1 MPTPVLIDTDMGVDD
16 AVAIALALASVELD
30 VRALVSTGG
39 NVPLDQATK
48 NIGRL
53 LHAIRPG
60 HWPTVG
66 CGLDQAGPGLH
77 DATHVFGMDGLGD
90 CGIADG
96 GAVEVRDYRDVYGEF
111 LAGSGALTVVAIGPL
126 TTLAAVL
133 RDDATARKRIK
144 HVYVM
149 GGALWCKGNIRGVAE
164 FNFYRDPAAA
174 AAVMSSGLP
183 ISLVP
188 LDVTKFVTL
197 DESHLAHFAASETR
211 AGDFLAKIMAFPM
224 KHSTEAGKGR
234 FIVHDALAV
243 GAIVWPDLFVRTR
256 MAVEVATGGE
266 HPGQSRPTISHGAGP
281 QVDVLTAIN
290 AVDFLENMLERLCEE
305 KEFVT

>member
-1 MPTPVLIDTDMGVDD
+1 MPIPLLIDTDMGVDD
-16 AVAIALALASVELD
+16 AVAIALALASPELD

-60 HWPTVG
+60 HWPVVG
-66 CGLDQAGPGLH
+66 RGLDQTGPGLH

-90 CGIADG
+90 CGIADD
-96 GAVEVRDYRDVYGEF
+96 GAVEVRDYHDVYGEF
-111 LAGSGALTVVAIGPL
+111 LAGSGDLNIVAIGPL

-133 RDDATARKRIK
+133 RENPAARSRIK
-144 HVYVM
+144 HLYVM

-164 FNFYRDPAAA
+164 FNFYRDPPAA
-174 AAVMSSGLP
+174 AAVLASGLP
-183 ISLVP
+183 ISLIP

-197 DESHLAHFAASETR
+197 DESNLAHFAASETR
-211 AGDFLAKIMAFPM
+211 AGEFLAKIMEFPM
-224 KHSTEAGKGR
+224 KHSSEAGKGR

-243 GAIVWPDLFVRTR
+243 GAIIWPGLFVRTR
-256 MAVEVATGGE
+256 MTIEVATSGE
-266 HPGQSRPTISHGAGP
+266 HPGRTRPTLAHGGP
-281 QVDVLTAIN
+281 QADVLTAIN
-290 AVDFLENMLERLCEE
+290 AVDFVENMLERLCEE

>member
-1 MPTPVLIDTDMGVDD
+1 MPIPLLIDTDMGVDD
-16 AVAIALALASVELD
+16 AVAIALALASPELD
-30 VRALVSTGG
+30 LRALVSTGG
-39 NVPLDQATK
+39 NVPLEQATK
-48 NIGRL
+48 NIARL

-60 HWPTVG
+60 HWPVVG
-66 CGLDQAGPGLH
+66 RGLDQQGPGLH

-90 CGIADG
+90 CGIPESG
-96 GAVEVRDYRDVYGEF
+96 EVEVRGYRDAYGEF
-111 LAGSGALTVVAIGPL
+111 LSGSGELNIVAIGPL

-133 RDDATARKRIK
+133 RDDKTARKRIK
-144 HVYVM
+144 HIYIM

-174 AAVMSSGLP
+174 AAVLTSGLP

-197 DESHLAHFAASETR
+197 DESNLAHFAASETR
-211 AGDFLAKIMAFPM
+211 AGEFLAKIMAFPM
-224 KHSTEAGKGR
+224 QHSSEAGKGR

-243 GAIVWPDLFVRTR
+243 GAMIWPDLFVRTQ
-256 MAVEVATGGE
+256 MTVEVATAGE
-266 HPGQSRPTISHGAGP
+266 HPGQSRPTLAHGGP